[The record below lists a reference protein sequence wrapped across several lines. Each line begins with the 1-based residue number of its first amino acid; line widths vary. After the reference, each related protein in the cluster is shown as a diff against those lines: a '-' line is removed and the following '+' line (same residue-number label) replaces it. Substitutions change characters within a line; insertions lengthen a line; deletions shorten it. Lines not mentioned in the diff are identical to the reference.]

1 MTLLILMKKY
11 LVFSKALDL
20 HMAVAVLRV
29 EGGLDYS
36 KILTETE
43 EPRQNGN
50 IPQVPSIVGMSAA
63 GSCNRT
69 RQNSQESLSIPHN
82 QSFSQ
87 LSTGK
92 LPFLFPYFEEE
103 EKNKKKC
110 KTRGTCLYS
119 EMLVKKN
126 IQSPKQW
133 L

>member
-1 MTLLILMKKY
+1 
-11 LVFSKALDL
+11 
-20 HMAVAVLRV
+20 MAVAVLRV

-36 KILTETE
+36 KILSEAE

-50 IPQVPSIVGMSAA
+50 IPQVPSVIGMSAP

-92 LPFLFPYFEEE
+92 AFTDC
-103 EKNKKKC
+103 N
-110 KTRGTCLYS
+110 
-119 EMLVKKN
+119 N
-126 IQSPKQW
+126 IHNQNSSVV
-133 L
+133 LL